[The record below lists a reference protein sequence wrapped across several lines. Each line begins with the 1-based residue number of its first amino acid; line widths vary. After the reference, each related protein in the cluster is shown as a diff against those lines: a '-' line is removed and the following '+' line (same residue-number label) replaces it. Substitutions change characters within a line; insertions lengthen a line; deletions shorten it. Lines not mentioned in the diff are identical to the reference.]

1 MLSSLFNAQVAKWEE
16 KGGYIETGRS
26 EDVEARKLKH
36 LTTKPCP
43 KCGVRI
49 EKSGGCPV
57 SFSLSSPVFL
67 LNATICFIPSCCN
80 LRYFTAYDMRSAK
93 LQIPG
98 KRLQC
103 VKHIGLCVVF

>member
-1 MLSSLFNAQVAKWEE
+1 VAKWEE

-26 EDVEARKLKH
+26 EDAEARKLKH

-57 SFSLSSPVFL
+57 RKPFFIDNYFCSS
-67 LNATICFIPSCCN
+67 AWACFI
-80 LRYFTAYDMRSAK
+80 LYGF
-93 LQIPG
+93 I
-98 KRLQC
+98 
-103 VKHIGLCVVF
+103 FF

>member
-1 MLSSLFNAQVAKWEE
+1 MSYCTYDQVAKWEE
-16 KGGYIETGRS
+16 KGGYIESGRS

-57 SFSLSSPVFL
+57 SCFSFE
-67 LNATICFIPSCCN
+67 
-80 LRYFTAYDMRSAK
+80 
-93 LQIPG
+93 
-98 KRLQC
+98 
-103 VKHIGLCVVF
+103 

>member
-1 MLSSLFNAQVAKWEE
+1 VRYAAARSRHLRNGSENVYYISPIICGSIFLIASFVLIHICFQVAKWEE
-16 KGGYIETGRS
+16 RGGYIESGRS

-57 SFSLSSPVFL
+57 RKF
-67 LNATICFIPSCCN
+67 
-80 LRYFTAYDMRSAK
+80 
-93 LQIPG
+93 
-98 KRLQC
+98 
-103 VKHIGLCVVF
+103 

>member
-1 MLSSLFNAQVAKWEE
+1 MKLTRGAVITVCIAQVTKWEE

-57 SFSLSSPVFL
+57 SAPL
-67 LNATICFIPSCCN
+67 
-80 LRYFTAYDMRSAK
+80 
-93 LQIPG
+93 
-98 KRLQC
+98 
-103 VKHIGLCVVF
+103 IG

>member
-1 MLSSLFNAQVAKWEE
+1 MCYSNLLQVAKWEE
-16 KGGYIETGRS
+16 KGGYIETGKS

-57 SFSLSSPVFL
+57 SQLVNSNCCFFSLVSSLIHNTTMSF
-67 LNATICFIPSCCN
+67 
-80 LRYFTAYDMRSAK
+80 
-93 LQIPG
+93 
-98 KRLQC
+98 
-103 VKHIGLCVVF
+103 H